1 MYFYNDII
9 SDMKSK
15 IKKILNLLSKL
26 TIVIFSIE
34 YFKNSYIN
42 KNIFKIII
50 TLYIL
55 SISVL

>member
-15 IKKILNLLSKL
+15 IKKILNLLSKFA
-26 TIVIFSIE
+26 IVIFSIE

-55 SISVL
+55 SISML

>member
-9 SDMKSK
+9 SDMKIK
-15 IKKILNLLSKL
+15 IKKNLNLLSKF
-26 TIVIFSIE
+26 TIVIFPIE
-34 YFKNSYIN
+34 YFKNSYTN

>member
-9 SDMKSK
+9 SDMKIK
-15 IKKILNLLSKL
+15 IKKILNLLSKS

-55 SISVL
+55 SISML

>member
-15 IKKILNLLSKL
+15 IKKILNLLSKSPN
-26 TIVIFSIE
+26 VIFSIE
-34 YFKNSYIN
+34 YFKNSDIN

-55 SISVL
+55 SISML

>member
-15 IKKILNLLSKL
+15 IKKILNLLSKFA
-26 TIVIFSIE
+26 IVIFSIE

>member
-9 SDMKSK
+9 SDMKIK

-55 SISVL
+55 SISML

>member
-9 SDMKSK
+9 SDMKIK
-15 IKKILNLLSKL
+15 IKKNLNLLSKL
-26 TIVIFSIE
+26 TIVIFPIE
-34 YFKNSYIN
+34 YFKNSYTN

>member
-26 TIVIFSIE
+26 TIAIFSIE

>member
-26 TIVIFSIE
+26 AIVIFSIE

>member
-9 SDMKSK
+9 SDMKIK
-15 IKKILNLLSKL
+15 IKKILNLLSKS

-34 YFKNSYIN
+34 YFKNSYTN

-50 TLYIL
+50 ILYIL
-55 SISVL
+55 SISML